1 LSTFSEVTD
10 SERGSA
16 TIPCVYDMSYV
27 DYVKYRCTGY
37 QFNYCNIVRKTT
49 DPAEKT
55 HKVSISD
62 DKAKGVFTVTV
73 RWLEKKD
80 AGWYWCGIKRY
91 SSDDS
96 AAVYLT
102 VADGSSILSV
112 FSNSLRGPEGGSI
125 TVQCR
130 YDSYYDTSMKYWC
143 KGREWSTCKTVKVSV
158 RDDQSHRVF
167 TMTLNSLEK
176 KDEDWYW
183 CAIERTGVDYGIPL
197 YLAVD
202 NVMIRSGWCGL
213 FSIGSCW
220 QLCYSLHFWFL
231 GCFTG
236 GQCDSESVCRSP
248 LSQHSKLGLQ
258 SQRGNGWQLGN
269 GPVCTGP
276 HWTMADLSLS
286 DALSDSAPPA
296 GSEALVEKDFVA
308 SLEAQ
313 SFEDEVGE
321 TVGRSDY
328 HPLLDKDDNAP
339 EGKSKGGAEPVL
351 ENGEQEAEKSVL
363 LKLCVPLGFG
373 FEGFDVFGRA
383 QHQEVQREVLAK
395 AEQQLIAADF
405 LSGGTLEQTLASLSL
420 PLHLFS
426 QLSNHSP
433 EKNMSLVLSL
443 SCAFEISGL
452 PERWGPHPV
461 PLQPADCSPVP
472 PVSQEALK
480 ASETTFS
487 SSLPLTGEVATNIE
501 TTPLKMEQTWNLDDS
516 QKPLSSPVAEP
527 PKLQAPPSP
536 MSQPQTP
543 AFDTPGAAVTVAAVE
558 SPSQMEQKQGTAE
571 PQKPPSSPGAETP
584 KQQVPPLPISQP
596 QTHAPEPPK
605 LPSPA
610 APQEPQTTQDTH
622 AGDPC
627 TSPGWMGE
635 GGLRPDLPLFTP
647 SVSTVISR
655 HASQAAEGS
664 QRQSAT
670 GGGYAAALGEDRES
684 EVAER
689 KQQQK
694 KKKKRRPRDEVPETF
709 HTTTVPQGSYTESSP
724 VAAVIPR
731 APPRREEGWE
741 REEGGGRAGRGKKGK
756 GRKRPQED
764 GAEREWGVPQE
775 SHVPA
780 LAHMPKVF
788 PPSTPEGSREVEK
801 EIPGIGSLGQVDKE
815 PVNTLSKQLSPG
827 VPLTDSS
834 FPSPEKD
841 PVLSALVP
849 SSATATLIEPI
860 LSPPTSSLGLG
871 DTATTLPQKDVP
883 PTSSVD
889 QQPPPFTKD
898 APLLSPKDAPVA
910 SAKEAPLLSPK
921 DAPLLS
927 PKDAPVPSAKD
938 APLLS
943 PKDSPVPSAKDAPL
957 LSPKDAPVASAK
969 EAPLLSP
976 KDAPLLSP
984 KDAPVPSAK
993 DAPLLSPKDSPV
1005 PSAKD
1010 APLLSPKDAPVAS
1023 AKEAP
1028 LLSPK
1033 DAPLLSPKDAPV
1045 ASAKEAPLPSPK
1057 SAPVPSA
1064 KDAPLLSP
1072 KDAPLPSAKDVF
1084 APSIE
1089 QHPAFTPTSSAPT
1102 SPAATAGPEPSS
1114 SIEMLPKDSTAPSPK
1129 DAPAS
1134 SAKQLLADP
1143 TSTAKHPTS
1152 SVKRASS
1159 SRAKQ
1164 QNSLENKQEKPEKQ
1178 DKAEKEE
1185 SAAQKAE
1192 KSDKAEKAE
1201 KPVKVEKA
1209 EKTQKVEKAGKAPA
1223 TNGISAAPNKTL
1235 PPSPEK
1241 KTKPAAGVA
1250 AAPSPK
1256 PSSVKARPSS
1266 LATGGTPKRPT
1277 SSSSASPPIKKTPGT
1292 TATTPTTSTKRPTP
1306 GASRP
1311 ASTTPREG
1319 KAKLPESRSPE
1330 KRPPVPKASSATPS
1344 ARAPPA
1350 KNTSSTAPSKSPG
1363 APRAPTVPRTTA
1375 SATPPR
1381 RPTSIKTEVKTDAKA
1396 GEVKK
1401 PSTLKTPPG
1410 DSTRPRTTPTKSNAT
1425 TPSTPGVTPAPRSR
1439 TPKTP
1444 TTASA
1449 EKKPAT
1455 PRAPP
1460 KTSPAPRMPVRPA
1473 TAPTHDIKNVRSK
1486 VGSTDNMKHQPGGGK
1501 GLAGQRM
1508 VSAPVSRGPQKESSQ
1523 GTVQI
1528 ITKKL
1533 DFSHVTS
1540 RCGSKDN
1547 IKHVPGGGNI
1557 QILNK
1562 KVDLSKVTSK
1572 CGSKANIKHK
1582 PGGGEVKIET
1592 HKVSFKEKAQSKV
1605 GSMDN
1610 VGHEPGG
1617 GNIKAEGAQEAGMGD
1632 GAPVNGALAQ
1642 APTGS
1647 VAQENGVRETVP
1659 CGGDGHR
1666 DSQGLDSHIPETN
1679 QFRLQVSNQIESHRL
1694 TFRENARARTDHGA
1708 DIISRSTLGS
1718 SSTPPHRSVSLSD
1731 SLGSYSLLRSPP
1743 APPHVTTLGQGD
1755 SGSLAG
1761 QGT

>member
-1 LSTFSEVTD
+1 
-10 SERGSA
+10 
-16 TIPCVYDMSYV
+16 
-27 DYVKYRCTGY
+27 
-37 QFNYCNIVRKTT
+37 
-49 DPAEKT
+49 
-55 HKVSISD
+55 
-62 DKAKGVFTVTV
+62 
-73 RWLEKKD
+73 
-80 AGWYWCGIKRY
+80 
-91 SSDDS
+91 
-96 AAVYLT
+96 
-102 VADGSSILSV
+102 
-112 FSNSLRGPEGGSI
+112 
-125 TVQCR
+125 
-130 YDSYYDTSMKYWC
+130 
-143 KGREWSTCKTVKVSV
+143 
-158 RDDQSHRVF
+158 
-167 TMTLNSLEK
+167 
-176 KDEDWYW
+176 
-183 CAIERTGVDYGIPL
+183 
-197 YLAVD
+197 
-202 NVMIRSGWCGL
+202 
-213 FSIGSCW
+213 
-220 QLCYSLHFWFL
+220 
-231 GCFTG
+231 
-236 GQCDSESVCRSP
+236 
-248 LSQHSKLGLQ
+248 
-258 SQRGNGWQLGN
+258 
-269 GPVCTGP
+269 
-276 HWTMADLSLS
+276 MADLSLS

-321 TVGRSDY
+321 TVGRTDY

-351 ENGEQEAEKSVL
+351 ENGEQEAEKSASV
-363 LKLCVPLGFG
+363 VGGQIP
-373 FEGFDVFGRA
+373 A
-383 QHQEVQREVLAK
+383 QHQEVQREVLPK

-405 LSGGTLEQTLASLSL
+405 LSGAL
-420 PLHLFS
+420 
-426 QLSNHSP
+426 
-433 EKNMSLVLSL
+433 
-443 SCAFEISGL
+443 EISGL
-452 PERWGPHPV
+452 PERLGRHPV

-472 PVSQEALK
+472 PVSQEVLK

-487 SSLPLTGEVATNIE
+487 SSLPLTGAGFPAEVPSNIE
-501 TTPLKMEQTWNLDDS
+501 TTPLKMEQTWNLDAF

-536 MSQPQTP
+536 VSQPQTP
-543 AFDTPGAAVTVAAVE
+543 ASDTPGALQEPQGALNTIAGAAVTVAAVE
-558 SPSQMEQKQGTAE
+558 SPSQMEQKQGTTE
-571 PQKPPSSPGAETP
+571 PQKPPSSPP
-584 KQQVPPLPISQP
+584 SPISQP
-596 QTHAPEPPK
+596 QAHAPESPK

-610 APQEPQTTQDTH
+610 ASQEPQTTH
-622 AGDPC
+622 AARGDPC

-689 KQQQK
+689 KQQK

-709 HTTTVPQGSYTESSP
+709 HTTTVLQGSYTESSP
-724 VAAVIPR
+724 IAPGIPR
-731 APPRREEGWE
+731 VPPRREEGWE

-780 LAHMPKVF
+780 QAHMPKVF
-788 PPSTPEGSREVEK
+788 PPSTPEGSSKVEK
-801 EIPGIGSLGQVDKE
+801 EIPGIGSLGQVAKE

-827 VPLTDSS
+827 VPLAG

-860 LSPPTSSLGLG
+860 RSPPTSSLGLG

-883 PTSSVD
+883 PTSSID
-889 QQPPPFTKD
+889 QQPPPFSETA
-898 APLLSPKDAPVA
+898 APLLSLTIDSPTLSPQDVFIPPTCDAPALSPQNVHVDFTKEAPPGKDAQNIAVPYVKDPNTFFAPKDAHLLSPNDAPVP
-910 SAKEAPLLSPK
+910 SPNDAPVPSPK
-921 DAPLLS
+921 DAPLPS
-927 PKDAPVPSAKD
+927 PNDAPLPSPNDAPVPSAKD

-943 PKDSPVPSAKDAPL
+943 PKDAPI
-957 LSPKDAPVASAK
+957 ASAK
-969 EAPLLSP
+969 EALLLSP
-976 KDAPLLSP
+976 KGT
-984 KDAPVPSAK
+984 
-993 DAPLLSPKDSPV
+993 
-1005 PSAKD
+1005 
-1010 APLLSPKDAPVAS
+1010 
-1023 AKEAP
+1023 
-1028 LLSPK
+1028 
-1033 DAPLLSPKDAPV
+1033 
-1045 ASAKEAPLPSPK
+1045 PLPSPK

-1072 KDAPLPSAKDVF
+1072 KDALLPSAKDVF

-1089 QHPAFTPTSSAPT
+1089 QHPVITPTSSTPT

-1114 SIEMLPKDSTAPSPK
+1114 SIEMLPKDSTAPFPK

-1134 SAKQLLADP
+1134 SPKKLLAGP

-1159 SRAKQ
+1159 SSAKQ
-1164 QNSLENKQEKPEKQ
+1164 QNSLGMTASWAPAQTELVSPSSCPDFVSASAGAPLSRELLTPGTAGQMASSSRGSQDPCLTQDSQQTGKELASPMGDIKGCAEDTNTPLSSFILATGDIPTDTCGGTDTALFQGSGLQEVAAPGPALLKGLDASQSAQPTDGKELSAAGPSEQLSLPSPSNLEQTESGHRDNKTERELKSLMAEVVKEEKPQTPENKQEKPEKQ

-1192 KSDKAEKAE
+1192 KSEKAEKAE

-1250 AAPSPK
+1250 TAPSPK

-1277 SSSSASPPIKKTPGT
+1277 SSSSASTPSKKNPGT

-1344 ARAPPA
+1344 ARAPPV

-1410 DSTRPRTTPTKSNAT
+1410 DFTRPRTTPTKSNAT
-1425 TPSTPGVTPAPRSR
+1425 TPSTPGLTPAPRSR

-1460 KTSPAPRMPVRPA
+1460 KTSPAPRTPVRPA

-1501 GLAGQRM
+1501 GWAGQRM

-1523 GTVQI
+1523 GT
-1528 ITKKL
+1528 
-1533 DFSHVTS
+1533 
-1540 RCGSKDN
+1540 
-1547 IKHVPGGGNI
+1547 I

-1610 VGHEPGG
+1610 VSHEPGG

-1642 APTGS
+1642 ALTGS
-1647 VAQENGVRETVP
+1647 VAQENGMRETVP

-1666 DSQGLDSHIPETN
+1666 DSQGLDSHIPET
-1679 QFRLQVSNQIESHRL
+1679 SI
-1694 TFRENARARTDHGA
+1694 
-1708 DIISRSTLGS
+1708 
-1718 SSTPPHRSVSLSD
+1718 
-1731 SLGSYSLLRSPP
+1731 
-1743 APPHVTTLGQGD
+1743 
-1755 SGSLAG
+1755 
-1761 QGT
+1761 